1 MLERVAGSKRVDL
14 EAWELAIREA
24 VLGAGARALEGVL
37 KEFCS
42 GRRDEPVVCECG
54 ARMESRGVRTKQVMT
69 ILGLVRMGRSMF
81 RCPVCGRT
89 RYPGDEELDVVETG
103 HSPGLR
109 RMMARAGSNT
119 TFKDGR
125 EDLQVYAGITVSAKS
140 IERVSETIGAE
151 MERWARREGDSCVEA
166 FAEVP
171 EDERRIPHLYV
182 SMDGTGVPMTKREL
196 EGRAGRQPDGSAK
209 TREVKLGCAFTQTT
223 VDDEGRPVRD
233 PESTSF
239 VGAIESAELFGER
252 VFAEA
257 VRRGLAHA
265 QRVVVLGDGAAWVR
279 GIVETHFPSAVQIID
294 LYHAREHVST
304 LCKELFG
311 TDEQTI
317 ALSRARWWEAL
328 DAGMIETIVAEAR
341 AVLPRNR
348 ERRRKARTEIGFLEN
363 NKDRMRYD
371 RFRQMGLFVGSGV
384 VEAGC
389 KSIIAQR
396 LKQSGMEW
404 SLRGAN
410 AIIALR
416 CIMKSGRLEDYWEAR
431 TA

>member
-1 MLERVAGSKRVDL
+1 VAGSKRVDL
-14 EAWELAIREA
+14 EAWEWAIREA
-24 VLGAGARALEGVL
+24 VLCAGATVLERML
-37 KEFCS
+37 RELCS
-42 GRRDEPVVCECG
+42 GRRDEPVVCGCG
-54 ARMESRGVRTKQVMT
+54 SRMESRGVREKEVTT
-69 ILGLVRMGRSMF
+69 ILGPVRIGRSMF
-81 RCPVCGRT
+81 RCPACGRT
-89 RYPGDEELDVVETG
+89 RYPGDEELDVEGTG
-103 HSPGLR
+103 YSPGLR

-119 TFKDGR
+119 TFKEGR

-151 MERWARREGDSCVEA
+151 MERWARREGESHVEA
-166 FAEVP
+166 FAELP
-171 EDERRIPHLYV
+171 ERERTIPHLYV

-196 EGRAGRQPDGSAK
+196 AGRAGKQPDGSAK

-239 VGAIESAELFGER
+239 VGAIESAEPFGER
-252 VFAEA
+252 IFAEA
-257 VRRGLAHA
+257 VRRGLALAHEVA
-265 QRVVVLGDGAAWVR
+265 VLGDGAAWVR
-279 GIVETHFPSAVQIID
+279 GIAETYFPGAVQIID
-294 LYHAREHVST
+294 LYHAREHVSN
-304 LCKELFG
+304 LCKDLFG
-311 TDEQTI
+311 SDEQTI
-317 ALSRARWWEAL
+317 ALYRAHWWDYL
-328 DAGMIETIVAEAR
+328 DAGTIETIIAEAR

-348 ERRRKARTEIGFLEN
+348 QRRAKAKAEIGFLEN
-363 NKDRMRYD
+363 NKERMRYNK
-371 RFRQMGLFVGSGV
+371 FRAMGFFVGSGV

-389 KSIIAQR
+389 KSIIAHR

-416 CIMKSGRLEDYWEAR
+416 CVMKSGRLEDYWEAR